1 MTIALHHSNPV
12 HDIIV
17 GDEWI
22 ITMDT
27 SDGLPG
33 WIVPTRLPADPEG
46 RVMTLLAL
54 IGGMVVRFFGASLT
68 DGWVY
73 THLDDAGTSLADVL
87 DRLVLRGLV
96 ARYSLDEFDYEVEL
110 TEAGLAWCERVSR
123 FDPCPVGALSL
134 VGTRG

>member
-1 MTIALHHSNPV
+1 MSIELHHSNPL

-33 WIVPTRLPADPEG
+33 WIAPTRLPADPEG
-46 RVMTLLAL
+46 RVMTLLAV

-73 THLDDAGTSLADVL
+73 THLDDAGTTLADAL
-87 DRLVLRGLV
+87 DRLVDRGLV
-96 ARYSLDEFDYEVEL
+96 LRYAVETFDYEVEL
-110 TEAGLAWCERVSR
+110 TEEGLAWCERLHQFEPSR
-123 FDPCPVGALSL
+123 GRELML
-134 VGTRG
+134 TGTRG